1 MTVYLIRHAKA
12 GSRSEWDG
20 PDDLRPLTSNG
31 RRQADWV
38 ADRLAA
44 APVKRIVSS
53 PYVRCV
59 ETVQPLAD
67 RLGLDVETSPAL
79 AEDGPVADMLA
90 LLAELA
96 PEHGVACTHGD
107 MIPEALDALARVDG
121 LALGP
126 HYPFAKGSIW
136 VLDGD
141 ARPFVRATYVD
152 PRRG

>member
-1 MTVYLIRHAKA
+1 MAVGAVRVSVRH
-12 GSRSEWDG
+12 
-20 PDDLRPLTSNG
+20 LVLG
-31 RRQADWV
+31 RGAN
-38 ADRLAA
+38 
-44 APVKRIVSS
+44 
-53 PYVRCV
+53 
-59 ETVQPLAD
+59 
-67 RLGLDVETSPAL
+67 
-79 AEDGPVADMLA
+79 
-90 LLAELA
+90 AELA

-141 ARPFVRATYVD
+141 ARPLVRATYVD